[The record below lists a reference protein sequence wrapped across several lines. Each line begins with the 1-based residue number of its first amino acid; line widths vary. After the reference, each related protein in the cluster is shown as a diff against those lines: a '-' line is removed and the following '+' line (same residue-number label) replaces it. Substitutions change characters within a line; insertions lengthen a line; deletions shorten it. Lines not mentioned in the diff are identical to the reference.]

1 MRDINR
7 HYSYSRIPEP
17 ATGTN
22 LPWGKTTILRMIGI
36 REHGHSIA
44 FNFAKEKGVSK
55 PVAEEILSQT

>member
-1 MRDINR
+1 LLSPISLAFPVFDAGY
-7 HYSYSRIPEP
+7 HQQYSYSRIRS
-17 ATGTN
+17 AVG
-22 LPWGKTTILRMIGI
+22 GM